1 MCELY
6 LKKWGENGKEV
17 LSDMGLITH
26 EIKKTELKNGC
37 FRTVV
42 LKEDLRAL

>member
-6 LKKWGENGKEV
+6 LKKWGKNGKEV

-26 EIKKTELKNGC
+26 EIKKTES
-37 FRTVV
+37 
-42 LKEDLRAL
+42 